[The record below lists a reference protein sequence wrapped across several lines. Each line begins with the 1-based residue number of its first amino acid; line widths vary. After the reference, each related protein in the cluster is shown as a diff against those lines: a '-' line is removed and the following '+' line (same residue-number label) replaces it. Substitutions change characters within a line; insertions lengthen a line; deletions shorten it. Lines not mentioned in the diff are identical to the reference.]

1 MSSFEQKR
9 QFYRL
14 KYPKRARPYVR
25 LGEEMF
31 QVTEVSEGGMRMI
44 VNNFNSMYKGL
55 SIKGILNLNDEDQ
68 VEIEGAVLRFDQG
81 EVIVQLRKGP
91 TFKIMVEQQ
100 RHIKTKYP
108 VFFAK
113 LRERITLTQ
122 SIQ

>member
-1 MSSFEQKR
+1 
-9 QFYRL
+9 
-14 KYPKRARPYVR
+14 
-25 LGEEMF
+25 MF

-44 VNNFNSMYKGL
+44 VNSLNSMYKGL
-55 SIKGILNLNDEDQ
+55 SVKGILNLNDEDQ

-113 LRERITLTQ
+113 LREKVNLTQ
-122 SIQ
+122 SI